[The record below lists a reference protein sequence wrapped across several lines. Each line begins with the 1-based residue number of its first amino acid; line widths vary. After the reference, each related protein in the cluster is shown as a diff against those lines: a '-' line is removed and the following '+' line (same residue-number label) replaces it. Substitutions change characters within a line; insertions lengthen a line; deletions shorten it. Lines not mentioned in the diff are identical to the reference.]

1 MTREEARAKYLEL
14 RSAGFNDEEAK
25 DAIRSGQHEDPTA
38 SYWDALIQ
46 QESGGRQSA
55 VSPKGATGI
64 AQVMPGTGPE
74 AAQLAGRE
82 WNEDAWRNDPEYN
95 SAIGRAYLRAQMR
108 RFGDP
113 ELGLAAYNAGPG
125 RVQQMLD
132 QGRQLPPETRNYV
145 PAITGNSQE
154 QGNMAMTRDQARQ
167 YAQQRLAEGADMATI
182 KAEIQQQMG
191 QMPAQAQTTQ
201 MPQQEMAPASAPVAP
216 PTPEV
221 PPMLAP
227 QPGAQPPAAPALASL
242 QSMAQPAPQPAAPV
256 PAPQP
261 ELPPTEAGSRPQD
274 IDQIAQSLLREAWPA
289 MSGDPGSRGIHAFG
303 RGLADLLR
311 GGRQL
316 WNQLGYTEEDKRDLE
331 YLKNQELEARKF
343 EQEINP
349 KGSGLNLQD
358 IAKLTPS
365 MMAFGGMGPSAGAG
379 VAGTLGGGAA
389 AGAIQGA
396 AAPVA
401 PNESRLDN
409 TLIGG
414 GVGLAAGGLTGGVKL
429 TNFLRDRAKNTIGTR
444 EALGDFT
451 ERALGAKRGGN
462 IIPTYKSIGNKVT
475 SQVDDLQKQF
485 SKLYKEVELDEA
497 LPPVT
502 LLRSA
507 RAGDEF
513 SLSDDV
519 ARVLSPRGRRVLQ
532 QLDQSSTVTSP
543 IVGPKGEAIQYPQKT
558 TFRDVRETIREIRAA
573 TRKLNPGDTAAL
585 QLRRAEEMLNDD
597 LLAWGAKNSKT
608 EAALSAARQV
618 DSRYADEVVPFF
630 SKDTKV
636 GKYFTSGEMDEQAFN
651 RSFMSDEAGM
661 AVEDLQRRVPGATGD
676 LRKLYGSKLRE
687 ARGDVPTIRKLE
699 SGTTGEALL
708 STPEREY
715 LQKLAQE
722 IYREGGPAQHSSVM
736 PTGLM
741 RLLEKTTFSEDLQR
755 MMGGLRPYGQQAPT
769 QNIRPGTDQLIR
781 YLRATGV
788 NQATE
793 D

>member
-1 MTREEARAKYLEL
+1 MTRDEARAKYLEL

-25 DAIRSGQHEDPTA
+25 QAIRTGEHQDPTA
-38 SYWDALIQ
+38 NYWDALIQ

-82 WNEDAWRNDPEYN
+82 WNEEAWKSDPEYN

-125 RVQQMLD
+125 RVQQMIE

-145 PAITGNSQE
+145 PAITGNSTQE

-191 QMPAQAQTTQ
+191 QAPAAPAPQ
-201 MPQQEMAPASAPVAP
+201 MPQQVAP
-216 PTPEV
+216 PAAPAPQMPAPEV

-227 QPGAQPPAAPALASL
+227 QPGAQAPAAPALASL
-242 QSMAQPAPQPAAPV
+242 QSMAPPAQPQAPAA

-261 ELPPTEAGSRPQD
+261 ELQPTEAGSRPGD
-274 IDQIAQSLLREAWPA
+274 FDQITQALLREAWPA

-303 RGLADLLR
+303 RGVADVIR

-316 WNQLGYTEEDKRDLE
+316 WNQLGYDEEDKRDLE
-331 YLKNQELEARKF
+331 YLRNQEVEARKL
-343 EQEINP
+343 EQEANP
-349 KGSGLNLQD
+349 KGSGLSVQD
-358 IAKLTPS
+358 FAKITPT
-365 MMAFGGMGPSAGAG
+365 MMAFSGG
-379 VAGTLGGGAA
+379 GGGALA
-389 AGAIQGA
+389 NTLAGGLQGA
-396 AAPVA
+396 ATPVT
-401 PNESRLDN
+401 PDESRLDN
-409 TLIGG
+409 ALIGG
-414 GVGLAAGGLTGGVKL
+414 AIGGAADAVAGGAKL
-429 TNFLRDRAKNTIGTR
+429 TNFLRERAQNTIGTR

-451 ERALGAKRGGN
+451 ERALGAQRGGN

-475 SQVDDLQKQF
+475 TQVDDLQKQF
-485 SKLYKEVELDEA
+485 SKLYKDVEMDEA

-502 LLRSA
+502 LLRAA
-507 RAGDEF
+507 RAGEEF

-519 ARVLSPRGRRVLQ
+519 ARVLSPKGQRVLR

-543 IVGPKGEAIQYPQKT
+543 IVGPKGETIQYPQKT
-558 TFRDVRETIREIRAA
+558 TFRDVRETIREIRSAS
-573 TRKLNPGDTAAL
+573 RKLNPGDTAAL

-608 EAALSAARQV
+608 EAALNAARDV
-618 DSRYADEVVPFF
+618 DSRYGKEVVPFF

-651 RSFMSDEAGM
+651 KSFLTDEAGM
-661 AVEDLQRRVPGATGD
+661 AVEDLQKRVPAATDD

-708 STPEREY
+708 SKPEREY

-755 MMGGLRPYGQQAPT
+755 MMGNLRPYGQKAPT
-769 QNIRPGTDQLIR
+769 EYLRPGTEQLIR
-781 YLRATGV
+781 YLRAGSV
-788 NQATE
+788 DRATE